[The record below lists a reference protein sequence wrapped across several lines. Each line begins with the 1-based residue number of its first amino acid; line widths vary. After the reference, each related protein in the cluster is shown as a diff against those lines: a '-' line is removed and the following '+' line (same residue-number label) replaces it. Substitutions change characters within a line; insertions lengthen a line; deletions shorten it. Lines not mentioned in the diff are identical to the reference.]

1 MENELYKIRYT
12 PLAYEDLDSIDSYI
26 SETLCNES
34 AAERLLDKIEKAA
47 GQLKQFPRMGS
58 EVEDPYLSAKGIGN
72 WWLTTI
78 CFSTSLMTPKRKLSL
93 CASYMAHANTMTFY
107 KQ

>member
-58 EVEDPYLSAKGIGN
+58 EVEDPYLSAKGYRKLVVDNYLLFHLIDE
-72 WWLTTI
+72 
-78 CFSTSLMTPKRKLSL
+78 RKLSL

>member
-47 GQLKQFPRMGS
+47 GQLKQFPRKGVS
-58 EVEDPYLSAKGIGN
+58 ETGG
-72 WWLTTI
+72 
-78 CFSTSLMTPKRKLSL
+78 
-93 CASYMAHANTMTFY
+93 
-107 KQ
+107 

>member
-58 EVEDPYLSAKGIGN
+58 EVEDPYLSAKGY
-72 WWLTTI
+72 
-78 CFSTSLMTPKRKLSL
+78 RKLVVDNYL
-93 CASYMAHANTMTFY
+93 LFHLIDDTQKEVIVMRVIYGAREYHDLL
-107 KQ
+107 

>member
-34 AAERLLDKIEKAA
+34 AAERLLDKSKKRPASSNSSRAWAA
-47 GQLKQFPRMGS
+47 R
-58 EVEDPYLSAKGIGN
+58 
-72 WWLTTI
+72 
-78 CFSTSLMTPKRKLSL
+78 
-93 CASYMAHANTMTFY
+93 
-107 KQ
+107 

>member
-58 EVEDPYLSAKGIGN
+58 EVEDPYLSAKGY
-72 WWLTTI
+72 
-78 CFSTSLMTPKRKLSL
+78 RKLVVDNYL
-93 CASYMAHANTMTFY
+93 LFHRVIYGAREYHDLL
-107 KQ
+107 

>member
-47 GQLKQFPRMGS
+47 GQLKQFR
-58 EVEDPYLSAKGIGN
+58 
-72 WWLTTI
+72 
-78 CFSTSLMTPKRKLSL
+78 
-93 CASYMAHANTMTFY
+93 
-107 KQ
+107 